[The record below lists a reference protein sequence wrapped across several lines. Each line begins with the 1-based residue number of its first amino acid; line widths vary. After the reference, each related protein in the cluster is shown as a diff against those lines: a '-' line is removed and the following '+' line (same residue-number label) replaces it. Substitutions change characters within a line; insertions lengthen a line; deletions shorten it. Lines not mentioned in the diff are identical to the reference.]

1 MCYGEPDRL
10 LELIIGKRELPKN
23 ELGHTPLDDFAHFCA
38 YSGCSEEDLG
48 KRAFAFVKLAYVT
61 AGLSRRTYASAVL
74 DAELQEHCTNI
85 GMLLRDRPPGTT
97 ADITSGAVLYW
108 DGGRLQ
114 GASLSVD
121 EPGVVD
127 LPLELEDFLPE
138 VRGEVAAWLNRP
150 TFSLRPSLLEW
161 LDHSSSG

>member
-38 YSGCSEEDLG
+38 YSGCREEDLG

-61 AGLSRRTYASAVL
+61 AGLNPRTYARTPL
-74 DAELQEHCTNI
+74 DAELQQHCTKI

-108 DGGRLQ
+108 DEGRLQ

-121 EPGVVD
+121 KPGVVD
-127 LPLELEDFLPE
+127 LPVELEDFLPE
-138 VRGEVAAWLNRP
+138 IQGEVAAWLNRP
-150 TFSLRPSLLEW
+150 TFSMRPSLMEW
-161 LDHSSSG
+161 LGNSSPG

>member
-10 LELIIGKRELPKN
+10 LELIIGKRELPTN

-38 YSGCSEEDLG
+38 HSGCSEEDLG

-61 AGLSRRTYASAVL
+61 AGLGRRKYESAAL
-74 DAELQEHCTNI
+74 DAELQKHCADI

-108 DGGRLQ
+108 DGRRLQ
-114 GASLSVD
+114 GAGVSVD
-121 EPGVVD
+121 EPDGVDPPV
-127 LPLELEDFLPE
+127 ELEDLLPE
-138 VRGEVAAWLNRP
+138 IRGAVAGWLQRP

-161 LDHSSSG
+161 LDRSC

>member
-61 AGLSRRTYASAVL
+61 AGLSRRTYASAAL
-74 DAELQEHCTNI
+74 DAELQQQRTNI

-127 LPLELEDFLPE
+127 LPVELEDFLPE